1 MRSARKRGGLLLCLL
16 GTLAACGKHAPTTAE
31 SGAGAASAP
40 TPAASAPASTAAAPD
55 AVAPQKSTAQN
66 AVEPSTIPRL
76 NEDGSETVEDT
87 TGDNGKNNP
96 LLAAVA
102 STAAAATS
110 MDAPTIWQ
118 EGVNYTLLVPAQPT
132 SVPAGQVEVLEFF
145 WYGCPHCYAL
155 DPLIEA
161 WQRTKP
167 AYITFTRVPIMW
179 NEPDRAL
186 ARLYYTLKDL
196 GKIDAMHTAIFREI
210 HENNDPLV
218 DAGGNDAATERLQ
231 TAFVESKGVPA
242 AAFRDAYRSVGVES
256 ELQNADQ
263 LVERYRITGVPTFV
277 INGKF
282 VSDPIMAQSQERLMA
297 LVGDLAALE
306 HGKH

>member
-1 MRSARKRGGLLLCLL
+1 LLLCLL
-16 GTLAACGKHAPTTAE
+16 GALAACGGHAPPTGSA
-31 SGAGAASAP
+31 AGDAAS
-40 TPAASAPASTAAAPD
+40 TPPAKSAPASAAGSADFVAQQKPAAPG
-55 AVAPQKSTAQN
+55 AA
-66 AVEPSTIPRL
+66 EPSTITRL

-110 MDAPTIWQ
+110 IDAPAIWQ
-118 EGVNYTLLVPAQPT
+118 EGVNYTRLVPAQPT
-132 SVPAGQVEVLEFF
+132 GAPAGQVEVLEFF

-155 DPLIEA
+155 DPLVES
-161 WQRTKP
+161 WLKTKP
-167 AYITFTRVPIMW
+167 AYISFTRVPIMW

-186 ARLYYTLKDL
+186 ARLFYTLNRL
-196 GKIDAMHTAIFREI
+196 GKLDALHTAIFKEI
-210 HENNDPLV
+210 HDNNDPLA
-218 DAGGNDAATERLQ
+218 DAANNDAATERLQ
-231 TAFVESKGVPA
+231 TAFVQSKGVSA
-242 AAFRDAYRSVGVES
+242 TAFRDAYRSQAVEAD
-256 ELQNADQ
+256 LQNADQ

-282 VSDPIMAQSQERLMA
+282 VADPITAQGQERLLA
-297 LVGDLAALE
+297 LVADLAALE

>member
-1 MRSARKRGGLLLCLL
+1 MRSARKRAGLLLCLL
-16 GTLAACGKHAPTTAE
+16 GTLAACGKQAPATGPSVGGTDATTTE
-31 SGAGAASAP
+31 
-40 TPAASAPASTAAAPD
+40 ASAPASAAPSD
-55 AVAPQKSTAQN
+55 LVAQQKSSAPS
-66 AVEPSTIPRL
+66 AALPSTITRL

-87 TGDNGKNNP
+87 TGDNGKNTP

-110 MDAPTIWQ
+110 VDAPAIWQ
-118 EGVNYTLLVPAQPT
+118 EGVNYTRLVPAQPT
-132 SVPAGQVEVLEFF
+132 GVPAGQVEVLEFF

-155 DPLIEA
+155 DPLVEA
-161 WQRTKP
+161 WLKTKP

-186 ARLYYTLKDL
+186 ARLFYTLKDL
-196 GKIDAMHTAIFREI
+196 GKLDALHTAIFKEI
-210 HENNDPLV
+210 HDANDPLV
-218 DAGGNDAATERLQ
+218 DAGGSDAATERLQ
-231 TAFVESKGVPA
+231 TAFVETKGVPA
-242 AAFRDAYRSVGVES
+242 AAFRDAYHSVPVEAD
-256 ELQNADQ
+256 LQNADQ

-282 VSDPIMAQSQERLMA
+282 VADPISAQSQERLMA

>member
-1 MRSARKRGGLLLCLL
+1 MRSALRRGGVLLCLL
-16 GTLAACGKHAPTTAE
+16 GTLAACGKHAPS
-31 SGAGAASAP
+31 SGEAASTETT
-40 TPAASAPASTAAAPD
+40 TPASVAATTTTRAD
-55 AVAPQKSTAQN
+55 TVAQQKSVAQN
-66 AVEPSTIPRL
+66 SVEPSTITRL

-102 STAAAATS
+102 STAAAATVV
-110 MDAPTIWQ
+110 DAPAIWQ
-118 EGVNYTLLVPAQPT
+118 EGINYTRLVPAQPT
-132 SVPAGQVEVLEFF
+132 AVPAGQVEVLEFF

-155 DPLIEA
+155 DPSVEA
-161 WQRTKP
+161 WLKTKP

-196 GKIDAMHTAIFREI
+196 GKIDAVHTAIFREI
-210 HENNDPLV
+210 HDKNDPLV

-231 TAFVESKGVPA
+231 TAFVESNGVPA
-242 AAFRDAYRSVGVES
+242 AAFRDAYRSVAVES
-256 ELQNADQ
+256 DLQNADQ
-263 LVERYRITGVPTFV
+263 LIERYRITGVPTFV

>member
-1 MRSARKRGGLLLCLL
+1 MRSALKRGGLLLCLL
-16 GTLAACGKHAPTTAE
+16 GTLSACGKQTPTNAGTA
-31 SGAGAASAP
+31 AGRDSAP
-40 TPAASAPASTAAAPD
+40 AAASAPASGTAPAAA
-55 AVAPQKSTAQN
+55 VAQQKSAAPS
-66 AVEPSTIPRL
+66 AVEPSTITRL

-110 MDAPTIWQ
+110 VDAPAIWQ
-118 EGVNYTLLVPAQPT
+118 EGVHYTRLVPAQPT
-132 SVPAGQVEVLEFF
+132 GGPAGQVEVLEFF

-155 DPLIEA
+155 DPFVEA
-161 WQRTKP
+161 WQKTKP
-167 AYITFTRVPIMW
+167 AYISFTRVPIMW

-186 ARLYYTLKDL
+186 ARLFYTLQDL
-196 GKIDAMHTAIFREI
+196 GKIDALHTAIFKEI

-218 DAGGNDAATERLQ
+218 DAGSNDAATERLQ
-231 TAFVESKGVPA
+231 TAFVQSKGVPA
-242 AAFRDAYRSVGVES
+242 AAFKDAYRSVAVEK

-282 VSDPIMAQSQERLMA
+282 VADPVSAQGQERLMA

>member
-1 MRSARKRGGLLLCLL
+1 MRSALKRGGLLLCLL
-16 GTLAACGKHAPTTAE
+16 GTLTACGKHAPTTGE
-31 SGAGAASAP
+31 SAAGTESAS
-40 TPAASAPASTAAAPD
+40 TPASAPASKAPAD
-55 AVAPQKSTAQN
+55 AVVQQKSTAQN
-66 AVEPSTIPRL
+66 AIEPSTITRL

-110 MDAPTIWQ
+110 VNAPAIWQ
-118 EGVNYTLLVPAQPT
+118 EGVNYTVLVPAQPT

-155 DPLIEA
+155 DPSIEA
-161 WQRTKP
+161 WLKTKP
-167 AYITFTRVPIMW
+167 AYISFTRVPIMW

-186 ARLYYTLKDL
+186 ARLFYTLKGL
-196 GKIDAMHTAIFREI
+196 GKIDAMHAAIFREI

-231 TAFVESKGVPA
+231 TAFVAAKGVPA

-277 INGKF
+277 INGKY